1 MQSIL
6 SCTALAAVLLATL
19 APAQGAEH
27 VGVRIHCTGDG
38 GKCPPPPVPP
48 APPLAPVAPPAPPGM
63 AELPAPPVPPAPPAP
78 PAIPHPP
85 QPPQP
90 RIPAIPAA
98 AHAACAGKAPGSA
111 LAWQLDEGE
120 VMRGSCARRDG
131 KMVFRLRSYAL
142 ER

>member
-38 GKCPPPPVPP
+38 GKCPPPLV
-48 APPLAPVAPPAPPGM
+48 
-63 AELPAPPVPPAPPAP
+63 LPAPPVPPAPPAP